1 MPATSAA
8 QQAPAFAAWRVVTW
22 LLLLLAAFG
31 CAQYLRHASLM
42 RTQLQLL
49 APGSGEAASALQRML
64 VWDMV
69 YLLAALVFIVLCAA
83 CILRQ
88 GWARRPLR
96 VASCLLAFWVAA
108 TGVMLLLQW
117 WQFDR
122 ASTEALVQLR
132 ADPVLQLAV
141 QHARR
146 SYLLA
151 LAFKLVAV
159 PLLLWLAWRLGA
171 PSVRGQFRVRAE
183 RPRARSA

>member
-1 MPATSAA
+1 MQGGRLMPPARAA
-8 QQAPAFAAWRVVTW
+8 APTPAFAAWRVAVW

-42 RTQLQLL
+42 RVQLQQL
-49 APGSGEAASALQRML
+49 APDSSAAAAELQRML
-64 VWDMV
+64 AWDVV

-88 GWARRPLR
+88 GWARVPLR
-96 VASCLLAFWVAA
+96 VASGILAVWMVA

-132 ADPVLQLAV
+132 ADPVLQQAV
-141 QHARR
+141 RHARR
-146 SYLLA
+146 SYRLA
-151 LAFKLVAV
+151 LALKVVAA
-159 PLLLWLAWRLGA
+159 PLLLWLAWRLGT
-171 PSVRGQFRVRAE
+171 PGVRAQFRVRG
-183 RPRARSA
+183 

>member
-1 MPATSAA
+1 MPPARLAATT
-8 QQAPAFAAWRVVTW
+8 PAFAAWRVVVW

-42 RTQLQLL
+42 RTQLRQL
-49 APGSGEAASALQRML
+49 APGSGDAAAMLQHML
-64 VWDMV
+64 AWDVV
-69 YLLAALVFIVLCAA
+69 YLLAALVLIVLCAA

-88 GWARRPLR
+88 GWARVPLR
-96 VASCLLAFWVAA
+96 VASGLLAVWVAV

-122 ASTEALVQLR
+122 ASIEALVQLR
-132 ADPVLQLAV
+132 ADPVLQQAV

-146 SYLLA
+146 SYRLA
-151 LAFKLVAV
+151 LAFKVVAA

-171 PSVRGQFRVRAE
+171 PGVRAQFRVRG
-183 RPRARSA
+183 

>member
-1 MPATSAA
+1 MPPAIPAA
-8 QQAPAFAAWRVVTW
+8 KAPAFAAWRVVVW

-31 CAQYLRHASLM
+31 CAQYLRHASLVWA
-42 RTQLQLL
+42 QLQQL
-49 APGSGEAASALQRML
+49 APGSGEAASMLQRML
-64 VWDMV
+64 AWDVV

-88 GWARRPLR
+88 GWARLPLR
-96 VASCLLAFWVAA
+96 VASGLLAVWVAV
-108 TGVMLLLQW
+108 TGVTLLLQW

-132 ADPVLQLAV
+132 ADPVLQQAI

-146 SYLLA
+146 TYRLA

-171 PSVRGQFRVRAE
+171 PGVRAQFRVRG
-183 RPRARSA
+183 

>member
-1 MPATSAA
+1 MPPARPGATT
-8 QQAPAFAAWRVVTW
+8 PAFAAWRVVVW

-42 RTQLQLL
+42 RAQLQQL
-49 APGSGEAASALQRML
+49 APGSGEAGAMLHRML
-64 VWDMV
+64 AWDVV

-88 GWARRPLR
+88 GWARVPLR
-96 VASCLLAFWVAA
+96 VASGLLAAWVAV
-108 TGVMLLLQW
+108 TGVTLLLQW

-122 ASTEALVQLR
+122 ASIEALAQLR
-132 ADPVLQLAV
+132 ADPVLQQAV

-146 SYLLA
+146 SYRLA
-151 LAFKLVAV
+151 LAFKVMAA

-171 PSVRGQFRVRAE
+171 PDVRAQFRVRG
-183 RPRARSA
+183 